1 MGSYRPDVDVHVG
14 GAGGLLFLAYPSP
27 DDPTLPYL
35 NTVDEPVKV
44 LHTLLASKLEN
55 PSTQIDPHFPLKKT
69 SIRPAVRF
77 GEVFSFVVTSLIE
90 NGPVELYMPHKRQ

>member
-1 MGSYRPDVDVHVG
+1 MYNNITGSIGRRGGWVHCTIM
-14 GAGGLLFLAYPSP
+14 AYPSP

-35 NTVDEPVKV
+35 KRVDEPVKV

-55 PSTQIDPHFPLKKT
+55 PSIQIDPHFPLKKT

-90 NGPVELYMPHKRQ
+90 NGAVRYNMPHKQ